1 MKHDASDGPLR
12 MRVAA
17 WQSRLQGH
25 DPQVHADVMRRCADE
40 AVDLLVLPEC
50 YFGGMPKTD
59 HDARAQAIPAPY
71 LPLVDEST
79 GSHPITVIAGFVER
93 ATTDRLYS
101 SAVII
106 RAGRVSAVARKLF
119 PIEPAFAPG
128 ETLSTFPVG
137 GTKVG
142 VVICHDANF
151 IEPARLLAR
160 AGARVLACPL
170 NNDLRPQV
178 AAEWATRTRSNLIAR
193 AVENDC
199 WVIAADVCG
208 RTTARVGLGA
218 TAIVGPDGRVI
229 AQADPTRE
237 HLLVADIDIAANSML
252 SRWDVHRNPAVF
264 DLWSRAQTH

>member
-1 MKHDASDGPLR
+1 

-17 WQSRLQGH
+17 WQSRLQGY
-25 DPQVHADVMRRCADE
+25 DPRAHADVLRRCADE
-40 AVDLLVLPEC
+40 AVDLLILPEC
-50 YFGGMPKTD
+50 YFGGMPKTN
-59 HDARAQAIPAPY
+59 HDAGAQAIPAPY
-71 LPLVDEST
+71 LPLVDAFT
-79 GSHPITVIAGFVER
+79 GRHPTTVVAGFVER
-93 ATTDRLYS
+93 AATDRLYS

-106 RAGRVSAVARKLF
+106 RAGGVCAIARKLF
-119 PIEPAFAPG
+119 PIEPVFTPG
-128 ETLSTFPVG
+128 ETLSTYPVA
-137 GTKVG
+137 GTQVG

-170 NNDLRPQV
+170 NNDLSPEV

-208 RTTARVGLGA
+208 RTTSRIGLGA

-237 HLLVADIDIAANSML
+237 QLLVADIEIAANSML
-252 SRWDVHRNPAVF
+252 SRWDVERNPAVF

>member
-1 MKHDASDGPLR
+1 M
-12 MRVAA
+12 
-17 WQSRLQGH
+17 
-25 DPQVHADVMRRCADE
+25 
-40 AVDLLVLPEC
+40 DLLVLPEC

-71 LPLVDEST
+71 LPLVGAST
-79 GSHPITVIAGFVER
+79 GSHPTTVIA
-93 ATTDRLYS
+93 DRLYS
-101 SAVII
+101 SAAFI
-106 RAGRVSAVARKLF
+106 RAGRVSAVPRKLF
-119 PIEPAFAPG
+119 PIEPVFTPG
-128 ETLSTFPVG
+128 ESLSPYPAA
-137 GTKVG
+137 GTQVG

-151 IEPARLLAR
+151 NEPARLLAH

-170 NNDLRPQV
+170 NNDLRPKV

-199 WVIAADVCG
+199 RVIAADVCG

-237 HLLVADIDIAANSML
+237 HLLVVDIDIAANSML
-252 SRWDVHRNPAVF
+252 SRWDVRRNPECSTCGSEPRPI
-264 DLWSRAQTH
+264 DLADSVRQHDWVSAARLLPGLCRTHLARSLTLPIVRSDDPRPSW